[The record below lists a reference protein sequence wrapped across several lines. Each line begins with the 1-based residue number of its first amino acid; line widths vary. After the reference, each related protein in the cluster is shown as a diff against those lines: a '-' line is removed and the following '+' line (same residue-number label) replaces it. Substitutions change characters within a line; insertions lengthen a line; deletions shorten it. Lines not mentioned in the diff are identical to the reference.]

1 MLKNTVLVKK
11 IIHNQNSIARNP
23 QKDTF
28 EINIQTST
36 TAARC
41 VVHVLSEHTLNV
53 APNLPVQ
60 VLDLHL
66 DQPQIQIQ
74 IHQAQ
79 LLPYHLHPKKNSM
92 VIPLCYM

>member
-1 MLKNTVLVKK
+1 MVKK
-11 IIHNQNSIARNP
+11 IIHNQNSIVHNP
-23 QKDTF
+23 QKDTS
-28 EINIQTST
+28 EINTRTST

-41 VVHVLSEHTLNV
+41 LVRVLAEQTLNV

-74 IHQAQ
+74 THQAQ
-79 LLPYHLHPKKNSM
+79 LPPYHLHPTKKFHDNT
-92 VIPLCYM
+92 LCYT